1 MGRGLAPFP
10 DRRALFREGARA
22 KHLDRDKSRPTE
34 VEVLFSI
41 NGSLLLPCLL
51 AFRLTKSPNC
61 LIHNLKYSTVVT
73 IRCATKKIAL
83 PSFVNLS
90 FPSSPPTSLT
100 VTRLKAQTAQPNKL
114 KVSHICSSMS
124 DDSISSCCAVIFVT
138 GSFPLMMVE
147 ATSPI

>member
-51 AFRLTKSPNC
+51 AFRLTKSPNY
-61 LIHNLKYSTVVT
+61 LIHNLKYSTVGT
-73 IRCATKKIAL
+73 IRCATKKTAL
-83 PSFVNLS
+83 PSIGQSLLS
-90 FPSSPPTSLT
+90 VQRTDSPDGDSSEG
-100 VTRLKAQTAQPNKL
+100 AD
-114 KVSHICSSMS
+114 SS
-124 DDSISSCCAVIFVT
+124 A
-138 GSFPLMMVE
+138 E
-147 ATSPI
+147 